1 MKKYTGIIYM
11 YESPS
16 GKYYIGQTT
25 RPKSRKNEH
34 ASMSYNNSE
43 LPFHR
48 AIRKYGFK
56 NLKYSVL
63 CTITCNSL
71 ENLKDI
77 LNNLEKYY
85 IVQYNCK
92 VPNGYNVSDETRRK
106 MSLWQ
111 IGKKLSE
118 ETKRK
123 ISKSCT
129 GKICKGRSCIKLS
142 IDNVELAEYSRIIDA
157 AKDNNISQ
165 SAISMAIS
173 GKKKTAG
180 GYKWKYKEEF

>member
-48 AIRKYGFK
+48 AIRKYG
-56 NLKYSVL
+56 Y
-63 CTITCNSL
+63 
-71 ENLKDI
+71 
-77 LNNLEKYY
+77 
-85 IVQYNCK
+85 
-92 VPNGYNVSDETRRK
+92 
-106 MSLWQ
+106 
-111 IGKKLSE
+111 
-118 ETKRK
+118 
-123 ISKSCT
+123 
-129 GKICKGRSCIKLS
+129 
-142 IDNVELAEYSRIIDA
+142 NVELAEYSRIIDA

>member
-1 MKKYTGIIYM
+1 MK
-11 YESPS
+11 
-16 GKYYIGQTT
+16 
-25 RPKSRKNEH
+25 
-34 ASMSYNNSE
+34 MSIARQG
-43 LPFHR
+43 H
-48 AIRKYGFK
+48 
-56 NLKYSVL
+56 
-63 CTITCNSL
+63 
-71 ENLKDI
+71 
-77 LNNLEKYY
+77 
-85 IVQYNCK
+85 K
-92 VPNGYNVSDETRRK
+92 VSNETRRK

-123 ISKSCT
+123 ISK
-129 GKICKGRSCIKLS
+129 SCIKLS

>member
-92 VPNGYNVSDETRRK
+92 VPNGYNVSDGGEGN
-106 MSLWQ
+106 L
-111 IGKKLSE
+111 
-118 ETKRK
+118 
-123 ISKSCT
+123 SKSCT

>member
-34 ASMSYNNSE
+34 ASMSYNSE

-85 IVQYNCK
+85 IVQYKGNL
-92 VPNGYNVSDETRRK
+92 G
-106 MSLWQ
+106 
-111 IGKKLSE
+111 IILSSE
-118 ETKRK
+118 
-123 ISKSCT
+123 
-129 GKICKGRSCIKLS
+129 
-142 IDNVELAEYSRIIDA
+142 SR
-157 AKDNNISQ
+157 N
-165 SAISMAIS
+165 
-173 GKKKTAG
+173 
-180 GYKWKYKEEF
+180 W

>member
-1 MKKYTGIIYM
+1 MKYTGIIYM

-77 LNNLEKYY
+77 L
-85 IVQYNCK
+85 
-92 VPNGYNVSDETRRK
+92 
-106 MSLWQ
+106 
-111 IGKKLSE
+111 
-118 ETKRK
+118 
-123 ISKSCT
+123 
-129 GKICKGRSCIKLS
+129 
-142 IDNVELAEYSRIIDA
+142 II
-157 AKDNNISQ
+157 
-165 SAISMAIS
+165 
-173 GKKKTAG
+173 
-180 GYKWKYKEEF
+180 Y

>member
-1 MKKYTGIIYM
+1 MKEYTGIIYM

-34 ASMSYNNSE
+34 ASMSY
-43 LPFHR
+43 
-48 AIRKYGFK
+48 
-56 NLKYSVL
+56 
-63 CTITCNSL
+63 
-71 ENLKDI
+71 
-77 LNNLEKYY
+77 
-85 IVQYNCK
+85 
-92 VPNGYNVSDETRRK
+92 
-106 MSLWQ
+106 
-111 IGKKLSE
+111 
-118 ETKRK
+118 
-123 ISKSCT
+123 
-129 GKICKGRSCIKLS
+129 
-142 IDNVELAEYSRIIDA
+142 DNVELAEYSRIIDA